1 MNKLELKVMLEAIDK
16 ATAPLKQVAESGKR
30 AADALNTAR
39 QSLAGL
45 EKQQKELN
53 GWSQATT
60 RLDELAPK
68 LKEAQQ
74 RHEHLKA
81 SIQSESESQ
90 RQLAARRRAV
100 LRELERH
107 TQALHGKQ
115 RISAREVAQ
124 NQRLRQT
131 LAGLEQKHQSGAE
144 KLKQYREQARQAA
157 QEIKRHGIETEKLKD
172 RQARY
177 AKTLNKAGIATEKF
191 ADHQKQLR
199 LDIDRARQS
208 IDKQEASLERLQNA
222 KAWGSKMHRGGMVTM
237 GHGVGL
243 MYGAQRATMATLAPA
258 REAIGFESAMADV
271 RKVVDFDTP
280 EQFRQIERDIRA
292 LSMELPMAASEIAQ
306 IIAAAGQAGIARDE
320 LRQFARDAVQMG
332 VAFDTTAEASGQTMA
347 TWRTA
352 FRMNQ
357 AQVVELS
364 DRINY
369 LGNTGPASVQKISEV
384 VNRIGA
390 LGEVA
395 GLQSGPLAALGAT
408 VAGMGIESEVSATGI
423 KNLLLTLSAGE
434 AATKKQKN
442 ALAALGLEASAMAQA
457 MQKDAPAAILSV
469 LEAVQKLPQAAQ
481 AATLTQL
488 FGRESIGAIAPL
500 LTNLTL
506 LRENLAKVGDAS
518 QYAGSMGKE
527 YQSRAATTANA
538 LQLLKNK
545 GAALAITI
553 GSVLLPQIVAISE
566 KVGGWLEKAVAWAEA
581 NPKIAGGL
589 AKLAVAGGAVTAVI
603 GGLLTVGGFAAMMIG
618 QLVKGFALLSGGNG
632 LAGLGATAARFFAP
646 LLGGLKAIGAAVAA
660 LAGSIGAPVIAV
672 VAGIAAVALLIWK
685 YWQPI
690 KAFLGGVWDGLLEGL
705 APVKDAVMFAL
716 EPLMPLFD
724 WIGEA
729 IGSVIGWLKEFLTPL
744 DASAETLTTASNA
757 GKALGYAIGT
767 VLGGSIRLLSP
778 LLHGLFTALKT
789 LSEWSPMGIII
800 RHWTPITGFFSGLF
814 DNIKLYLTSAWNYV
828 TGIFS
833 GDREKVMAGLQGMW
847 QAINSILAGWPAKMQ
862 QIGLDMMQGIVNGL
876 LQRLPLVGQTLANI
890 GNNAIGGLKAIL
902 GIRSPSRVFAAIG
915 DDTMAGLDMGLG
927 RSADGPVQRIRQLGQ
942 QLGKAGAGL
951 ALGGTLALPAAA
963 LDARAPLAPAG
974 QGGVAQ
980 HHSYQIHITVQG
992 NGHAPDIAAA
1002 VRQEIE
1008 RIERER
1014 RVHQRIARLGDYD

>member
-1 MNKLELKVMLEAIDK
+1 MNQLQLKVVLDTIDK
-16 ATAPLKQVAESGKR
+16 ASAPLKKIIQGSKGASEAILKTKEALKKLEQHKADLSAFAKTRAELRTIGPLIGGAKKKHDELTTAVETEAAKYSQLAAQRRGAANALAKHSKALAGKR
-30 AADALNTAR
+30 HITAQEIAQQNRLRQQLEQLQRSHDQSSQQLKALRAEKQKAAGAVKQLGQQYEQLKAKKNELSAGFKK
-39 QSLAGL
+39 AGL
-45 EKQQKELN
+45 VAKEYGERQKEL
-53 GWSQATT
+53 
-60 RLDELAPK
+60 
-68 LKEAQQ
+68 
-74 RHEHLKA
+74 
-81 SIQSESESQ
+81 
-90 RQLAARRRAV
+90 RR
-100 LRELERH
+100 
-107 TQALHGKQ
+107 
-115 RISAREVAQ
+115 
-124 NQRLRQT
+124 
-131 LAGLEQKHQSGAE
+131 
-144 KLKQYREQARQAA
+144 
-157 QEIKRHGIETEKLKD
+157 EIKRANTTLEEQEQTLK
-172 RQARY
+172 
-177 AKTLNKAGIATEKF
+177 
-191 ADHQKQLR
+191 
-199 LDIDRARQS
+199 
-208 IDKQEASLERLQNA
+208 RLQHA
-222 KAWGSKMHRGGMVTM
+222 QKWGSKMHHGGMVTM

-280 EQFRQIERDIRA
+280 EQFQQMQRDIRA

-332 VAFDTTAEASGQTMA
+332 VAFDSTAEESGQTMA
-347 TWRTA
+347 TWRNA

-357 AQVVELS
+357 AQVVELA

-390 LGEVA
+390 LGEVV

-469 LEAVQKLPQAAQ
+469 LEAVQKLPQESQ
-481 AATLTQL
+481 AATLAQL

-500 LTNLTL
+500 LTNLAL

-545 GAALAITI
+545 GAALAITV

-589 AKLAVAGGAVTAVI
+589 AKLAIAGGAVTAVI
-603 GGLLTVGGFAAMMIG
+603 GGLLTVGGFAAMMVG

-660 LAGSIGAPVIAV
+660 LAGSIGAPVALV
-672 VAGIAAVALLIWK
+672 VALIAAVALLIWK

-690 KAFLGGVWDGLLEGL
+690 KAFLGGMWDGLMEGL

-729 IGSVIGWLKEFLTPL
+729 ISHVIGWLKDFLTPL

-767 VLGGSIRLLSP
+767 VLGGSIRLLAP
-778 LLHGLFTALKT
+778 LLHGLFTVLKT
-789 LSEWSPMGIII
+789 VFEWSPLGLLI
-800 RHWTPITGFFSGLF
+800 RHWGAITGFFSTLF

-833 GDREKVMAGLQGMW
+833 GDREKVIAGLQGMW

-890 GNNAIGGLKAIL
+890 GNNAITGLKNRL

-927 RSADGPVQRIRQLGQ
+927 RSAGGPLQRIRQLGQ

-951 ALGGTLALPAAA
+951 ALGSTLALPAAA

-974 QGGVAQ
+974 QGSVAQ

-1014 RVHQRIARLGDYD
+1014 QARARARYHDDY